1 MHLKFENHW
10 SGKSSVA
17 TSGGPTR
24 QPSYMRRGPSWLMS
38 ASEPQDLRSAY
49 CRALP
54 FTNENSEIQG
64 CEMRTVRYKD
74 VREFSHKPR
83 KLQERKRNAR
93 KSNPPRVPQT
103 YLGLWALPIP
113 LCRSGFPM
121 PVPGRL
127 RALGL
132 ETEPLALPS
141 SLQSDVP
148 SVFSFLITLS
158 PACHSEMNRKGPV
171 VKGSQQDLVLFF
183 ISLQHLK
190 KRFVN
195 QREIGS
201 H

>member
-38 ASEPQDLRSAY
+38 ASEPQDLRSAC

-103 YLGLWALPIP
+103 YLGLGALPIP

-132 ETEPLALPS
+132 ETEPLAFPS
-141 SLQSDVP
+141 SQCLKSGHCRLSNVILEILHNYLPPLTCPSSCGFLYLTSRGFLLTAGSKACVIVKVP
-148 SVFSFLITLS
+148 SPS
-158 PACHSEMNRKGPV
+158 
-171 VKGSQQDLVLFF
+171 
-183 ISLQHLK
+183 
-190 KRFVN
+190 
-195 QREIGS
+195 
-201 H
+201 